1 MFYIT
6 NLFRFQTL
14 FEDRFI
20 AVYNLFYTSQP
31 VLALGIFDQDVDDKL
46 SIKFPKL
53 YTPGLTSSFFNKQE
67 FFRSALQG
75 FVTSCVLFFMNYGN
89 LFWNWKLIWIPS
101 KDLEDWLWIFHF
113 NLGAFFDKANSMGY
127 SLSDYMS
134 FGSVTATCLVII
146 VNAQVYSKILYRKDC

>member
-1 MFYIT
+1 MCKFLRYFFYKNFAFTLCHLWYAFFCGFSATVSQFQVLVLIDVNWYNVVLWKI
-6 NLFRFQTL
+6 NLLWYQLISFQTL

-46 SIKFPKL
+46 SVKFPKL

-89 LFWNWKLIWIPS
+89 SFWNWKLTWIRS
-101 KDLEDWLWIFHF
+101 KDLED
-113 NLGAFFDKANSMGY
+113 
-127 SLSDYMS
+127 
-134 FGSVTATCLVII
+134 
-146 VNAQVYSKILYRKDC
+146 

>member
-1 MFYIT
+1 MFHKIIKMYHLNYDVYIC
-6 NLFRFQTL
+6 FQTL

-46 SIKFPKL
+46 SVKFPKL

-75 FVTSCVLFFMNYGN
+75 FVTSCVLFFMNYGMKQCNSKYLKN
-89 LFWNWKLIWIPS
+89 L
-101 KDLEDWLWIFHF
+101 IFKKQKIYLF
-113 NLGAFFDKANSMGY
+113 PDIFI
-127 SLSDYMS
+127 
-134 FGSVTATCLVII
+134 SV
-146 VNAQVYSKILYRKDC
+146 

>member
-1 MFYIT
+1 MKMYRHGYDVYIY
-6 NLFRFQTL
+6 FQTL

-46 SIKFPKL
+46 SVKFPKL

-75 FVTSCVLFFMNYGN
+75 FVTSCVLFFMNYGIN
-89 LFWNWKLIWIPS
+89 Q
-101 KDLEDWLWIFHF
+101 F
-113 NLGAFFDKANSMGY
+113 NLKFKLAF
-127 SLSDYMS
+127 
-134 FGSVTATCLVII
+134 
-146 VNAQVYSKILYRKDC
+146 